1 MEISKEFAQQLV
13 NYLATKPYVEV
24 FRFIGEMERISQ
36 GQMIE
41 DQPKE
46 EKKKPEPPKGA

>member
-24 FRFIGEMERISQ
+24 FRFIGEMERITQ
-36 GQMIE
+36 EQMIK

-46 EKKKPEPPKGA
+46 EKKKEPPNK